1 LGPSVVANP
10 SRAATT
16 LGDDA
21 RRRRTNPRQC
31 RGDAGREDYPLPLS
45 DHINKFLFEE
55 VNMIRAGLVG
65 SALDGS
71 AELGGSPRRRGEL
84 DRHPAVL
91 VELEKA
97 LGRVVNLGEAGEV
110 TASAALLY
118 ECGPPLRLQLSD
130 VAPNELT

>member
-1 LGPSVVANP
+1 
-10 SRAATT
+10 
-16 LGDDA
+16 
-21 RRRRTNPRQC
+21 
-31 RGDAGREDYPLPLS
+31 
-45 DHINKFLFEE
+45 
-55 VNMIRAGLVG
+55 MIRAGLVG

-71 AELGGSPRRRGEL
+71 AELGGSPRCRGEL
-84 DRHPAVL
+84 DRHPTVL